1 MQMKDKIRALTKMTL
16 DDLVHNRYEKLQQEK
31 ILTEDTAIFLQEV
44 FALQGTLTW
53 PLDEASVDIDV
64 YEMDDQ
70 SCFTTEIRYLWFD
83 DEESAVILFCKAYT
97 NADQTEITAFMID
110 TVDA

>member
-1 MQMKDKIRALTKMTL
+1 MQIKDQIRALTKNTL
-16 DDLVHNRYEKLQQEK
+16 DDLVHNKYEKLQQEK
-31 ILTEDTAIFLQEV
+31 ILTEETTIFLQEV

-70 SCFTTEIRYLWFD
+70 SCFISEIRYLWFD

>member
-44 FALQGTLTW
+44 FALQGILTW

-64 YEMDDQ
+64 YEMDDL
-70 SCFTTEIRYLWFD
+70 SCFITEIRYLWFD
-83 DEESAVILFCKAYT
+83 DEESAVVLFCKAYT

>member
-1 MQMKDKIRALTKMTL
+1 MQIKDQIRALTKNTL
-16 DDLVHNRYEKLQQEK
+16 DDLVHNNYEKLQQEK
-31 ILTEDTAIFLQEV
+31 ILTEETTTFLQEV

-70 SCFTTEIRYLWFD
+70 SCFISEIRYLWFD

>member
-1 MQMKDKIRALTKMTL
+1 MQIKDQIRALTENTL
-16 DDLVHNRYEKLQQEK
+16 ADLVHNNYEKLQQEK
-31 ILTEDTAIFLQEV
+31 ILTEETTIFLQEV

-70 SCFTTEIRYLWFD
+70 SCFISEIRYLWFD

-110 TVDA
+110 MVDA

>member
-1 MQMKDKIRALTKMTL
+1 MQIKDQIRALTKNTL
-16 DDLVHNRYEKLQQEK
+16 DDLVHNNYEKLQQEK
-31 ILTEDTAIFLQEV
+31 ILTEETTIFLQEV

-70 SCFTTEIRYLWFD
+70 SCFISEIRYLWFD

>member
-1 MQMKDKIRALTKMTL
+1 MQIKDQIRALTKNTL
-16 DDLVHNRYEKLQQEK
+16 DDLVHNKYEKLQQEK
-31 ILTEDTAIFLQEV
+31 ILTEETTIFLQEV
-44 FALQGTLTW
+44 FALQGILTR
-53 PLDEASVDIDV
+53 PLNEASVDIDV

-70 SCFTTEIRYLWFD
+70 SCFISEIRYLWFD

>member
-1 MQMKDKIRALTKMTL
+1 MQIKDQIRALTKNTL
-16 DDLVHNRYEKLQQEK
+16 DDLVHNKYEKLQQEK
-31 ILTEDTAIFLQEV
+31 ILTEETTIFLQEV

-70 SCFTTEIRYLWFD
+70 SCFISEIRYLWFD
-83 DEESAVILFCKAYT
+83 DEESAVILFARLIQMQIK
-97 NADQTEITAFMID
+97 QRSLLL
-110 TVDA
+110 